1 MPLVDN
7 EKDTSRS
14 KLCGLETYFNK
25 SMTHILGANVFID
38 GGFDFVVVPLMS
50 PTYRP
55 SLVQQF
61 GSFSIEASL
70 PCARSDL
77 DPMPYLWQD
86 HVIGKISEWIDLD
99 SPDEMVRKDSETAF
113 KQELA
118 WASYLSL
125 QACILPTP
133 KGNSWTNYAR
143 CANQFLQEQPKEMQL
158 WLRIP
163 LVKPDGDSVEI
174 YRTPDDYWKI
184 WNSFRL
190 MCDHNSKLLVALD
203 NWSTMPS
210 ENSLNSWYGEP
221 VVTFIIHTNSFF
233 TRDGDNP
240 KHLSEGLQKLI
251 AYFLNHFTQI
261 IISEVQLFSES
272 ISEVQHNYRNVDA
285 ISDEASRR
293 RHLLPHIHYL
303 RSLYQQV
310 GPLSSPLSLQEHL
323 QLAVRDVIQ
332 YTSQPFKEILESVF
346 YQRQE
351 SDKKIYMMYK
361 SAICQALLDRV
372 PDEKASVI
380 TIVLVVV
387 DAGHGA
393 LVKTS
398 LQAAKETGRK
408 LKVYAVEKN
417 LNPLPY
423 LYKKCNEKDWKDI
436 VTLVQTDV
444 RYWNAPEKADIL
456 VSELLGSFGDNKLAP
471 ECLDGAQRFL
481 KEDGISIPSS
491 YTSFLQPVK
500 NANLYNSVK
509 GGGDNILRLETTFNT
524 RMYNVARL
532 APCQPLFTFT
542 HPKRSVKESN
552 RRYKKL
558 QFVIPDDPESAIVHG
573 FAGYFDATL
582 YKDVHL
588 GTEPSKAT
596 PDVFSWEQLFFPLR
610 EPICVQRGSTLEAHF
625 WRCCGSTKVWYEWS
639 VTSPSTSLV
648 HNCNARADCVWLN

>member
-86 HVIGKISEWIDLD
+86 HVIVKFSSSLFLKPLGEDKINFKLPIFLWFLEKLLAEAIRKISEWIDLD

-163 LVKPDGDSVEI
+163 LGKPDGDSVEI

-332 YTSQPFKEILESVF
+332 YTSQ
-346 YQRQE
+346 
-351 SDKKIYMMYK
+351 
-361 SAICQALLDRV
+361 
-372 PDEKASVI
+372 
-380 TIVLVVV
+380 VLVVV

-423 LYKKCNEKDWKDI
+423 LY
-436 VTLVQTDV
+436 DV
-444 RYWNAPEKADIL
+444 A
-456 VSELLGSFGDNKLAP
+456 
-471 ECLDGAQRFL
+471 
-481 KEDGISIPSS
+481 
-491 YTSFLQPVK
+491 
-500 NANLYNSVK
+500 
-509 GGGDNILRLETTFNT
+509 
-524 RMYNVARL
+524 
-532 APCQPLFTFT
+532 
-542 HPKRSVKESN
+542 
-552 RRYKKL
+552 
-558 QFVIPDDPESAIVHG
+558 
-573 FAGYFDATL
+573 
-582 YKDVHL
+582 
-588 GTEPSKAT
+588 
-596 PDVFSWEQLFFPLR
+596 
-610 EPICVQRGSTLEAHF
+610 
-625 WRCCGSTKVWYEWS
+625 YEEIMS
-639 VTSPSTSLV
+639 
-648 HNCNARADCVWLN
+648 